1 MNIFLRSSW
10 LAFPDFFIIYIIF
23 SSKDWKG
30 LILLKLQCCQYLG
43 KKGSKIGHFVF
54 FLKKM
59 SPDFPENS
67 LEGEFLWQLTSFPKS
82 YICQNSS
89 SWVNAQD
96 ALHRSDSM
104 IPECWISHDWLIRAA
119 NITQGG
125 PRYYHFSAC
134 NKGKFYLVNIGDK
147 LVKVKTVQ
155 VKEKLIS
162 LLASTGNTYFCSDLS
177 FFNNFDSLLWIAAFT
192 PVV

>member
-1 MNIFLRSSW
+1 MLPIFRQEGQQNR
-10 LAFPDFFIIYIIF
+10 AFCI
-23 SSKDWKG
+23 
-30 LILLKLQCCQYLG
+30 
-43 KKGSKIGHFVF
+43 

-59 SPDFPENS
+59 SSDFPESS
-67 LEGEFLWQLTSFPKS
+67 LEGEFLWQLTSFPKF
-82 YICQNSS
+82 YIWQNSS
-89 SWVNAQD
+89 SWVIAQD

-119 NITQGG
+119 NITQGV
-125 PRYYHFSAC
+125 PRYYHFSAR